1 MPNDAFSQQAL
12 AVDKRFILRIQNAL
26 CATAW
31 QVLNEATSVTGH
43 TQRAT
48 YARQVLGSP
57 ATFAAQ
63 LALSMVT
70 RPNVMNFATSYDFAQ
85 GAVVSACG
93 DADLLSQ
100 INTDWNG
107 LAGV

>member
-1 MPNDAFSQQAL
+1 MANDAFSQQAL
-12 AVDKRFILRIQNAL
+12 AADKGFILRVQNAL
-26 CATAW
+26 CAIAW
-31 QVLNEATSVTGH
+31 QVLNESSATAGH
-43 TQRAT
+43 AQRAT

-63 LALSMVT
+63 LAISLVT

-85 GAVVSACG
+85 RAVVSASG
-93 DADLLSQ
+93 DPDLLSQ